1 MDDAFA
7 PMIDASWRR
16 ICAGERMLQDDP
28 LLYLACSDD
37 LDEGEEGMLLQPFAG
52 PARAVLRPVLAER
65 LQLYARAH
73 WTLAQL
79 RQRLIDVG
87 QRTHGADRLFY
98 FPAAE
103 LAALAEHPAPP
114 HIRRLAPADTAV
126 FSAFQASASKEDL
139 DAAWVELDHW
149 QVFGAFDGEQLVA
162 AGSLYPWSLDP
173 ALADMGVLTL
183 PEPVGA
189 VMHAGSCRRW
199 PYPPRPPGCSRS
211 TDASSTTRPPSPLPN
226 AAACARSATGTSSWR
241 PTDAATAQPRKQHEI
256 DDHRR

>member
-37 LDEGEEGMLLQPFAG
+37 FDEGEDGMLLQPLAG

-126 FSAFQASASKEDL
+126 FNAFQASASKEDL

-162 AGSLYPWSLDP
+162 AGSLYPWGLDP

-183 PEPVGA
+183 REARGRGHARRLVQTMA
-189 VMHAGSCRRW
+189 VSAQASGLQPQYRCQLDNTASITTAE
-199 PYPPRPPGCSRS
+199 RS
-211 TDASSTTRPPSPLPN
+211 GLRAFGDWDLIL
-226 AAACARSATGTSSWR
+226 AAY
-241 PTDAATAQPRKQHEI
+241 
-256 DDHRR
+256 